1 MVKKITGVILVLML
15 MLGVLCG
22 CVQQA
27 DSDWAIPEDK
37 YTGLEEFRL
46 DESKAYSRDMATA
59 KPLTMHWR
67 RKPPNM
73 LCISIRTGWTLPLWT
88 RPAARY
94 GSQTPPMPL

>member
-27 DSDWAIPEDK
+27 DSDWGMPEDK

-46 DESKAYSRDMATA
+46 ICVTLLEAFEHLFEIAVLYCHLIHLLDAVF
-59 KPLTMHWR
+59 HH
-67 RKPPNM
+67 
-73 LCISIRTGWTLPLWT
+73 CIEYLNIAPF
-88 RPAARY
+88 Y
-94 GSQTPPMPL
+94 